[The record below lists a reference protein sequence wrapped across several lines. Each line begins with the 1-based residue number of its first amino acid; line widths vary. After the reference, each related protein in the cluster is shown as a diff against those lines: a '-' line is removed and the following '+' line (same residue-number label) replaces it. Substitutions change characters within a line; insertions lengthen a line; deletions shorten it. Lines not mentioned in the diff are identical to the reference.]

1 MNKIIFFVYKNIS
14 SVAEGAL
21 AMFCDNLEG
30 WDAGGWEGGSRG
42 RECIYTY
49 S

>member
-1 MNKIIFFVYKNIS
+1 MYNIIFFVYKDIN
-14 SVAEGAL
+14 SVAQGAQ
-21 AMFCDNLEG
+21 AMFWDSLEG

-42 RECIYTY
+42 REYTYTY